1 MKSRYILLLATA
13 SFAVGLTL
21 MLLHQRQPTP
31 VVAANEVSIRLSDEI
46 RALETEITNNG
57 SSWLACEKISTSRFP
72 VYIYNNKQLTCWT
85 NNKLQ
90 PPINLL
96 TDTISVQLL
105 KIAQSNFVLY
115 QRPMEKG
122 VQLVALIML
131 TRDYPIQNDFLTRE
145 WNKRILPTNAITILD
160 PLSNLGVPV
169 HYKDQTIFRI
179 SFLLTGLSA
188 NPSIGIWSFVF
199 VLAGIVL
206 FTIALGM
213 YVRGRLEESYY
224 VIAMC
229 AWLVSIR
236 LIMILLSYPRTVLD
250 IGIFSPAEFA
260 SSWFNPSLGDL
271 WLNVVMVFSV
281 SILVF
286 RFASPRLIVKTEGKL
301 LPRTVLWGVFFAF
314 ALFAIAHYPVLTLQ
328 TIAHNSTIDFSITSS
343 LDFSLVRLVS
353 FSALL
358 LAWCTAFLLLHVFV
372 KFVFL
377 KGGKHAHRIL
387 LTGALLFALV
397 NYWEG
402 QPFVATL
409 LITWGMLLLIH
420 YFKHIYSL
428 DKIEYKTF
436 SYLFLVLFGF
446 VLNVSVSVY
455 FLNIE
460 RNTSNQFRFAES
472 YLVDRDSF
480 GEFLLNDLSKKIDE
494 DVFIQTRIASPFLN
508 KFPIQQKIR
517 QVYLSSY
524 FNKYDVRILLFNSQG
539 KGLSPNES
547 VTFADFIAGVDEEA
561 NTTEFDGL
569 YRLDKKKQNVSQ
581 QYVLVR
587 PVKRNGFLNGYIVV
601 ELSLKKSIP
610 ENVYPELL
618 VDNRFRESLRPSN
631 LSYATFVKG
640 QVESQAGNFDYE
652 TKFNKSLL
660 GNHELFQKGIE
671 IDGQQHF
678 AVENED
684 EVVTVISTSTMSVK
698 HFLTNASFYL
708 VLGLLL
714 ILLVIVGFGVSN
726 FLRGK
731 QLYYSARIQ
740 LLINLS
746 FFIPLLIISI
756 VTLRMLSTSSQEQL
770 NVTYLDRAIFLS
782 EQISVHETA
791 DSSIQNSVNPLQEL
805 SRISNTE
812 LLLFNKTGQ
821 LLEASHS
828 SLFENQLIAPLASPD
843 ALEHMRTGERA
854 FIVPE
859 QVGSLSFFVAY
870 ARLSDG
876 SRYIAI
882 PYFQSASTVEHLQ
895 IEALSGI
902 LIIFVF
908 VFIILLLFSFFVA
921 RWITFPLD
929 MISATLQR
937 TSLQEPNQ
945 PLRWNSNDEIG
956 LMVQSYNGMLQKLKE
971 SKVALERMQ
980 REQAWREIAQQV
992 AHEIKNPLTPMKLTL
1007 QRLTRNIRNKD
1018 VQQEQLSSSL
1028 DSMLEQVEVLNAIAS
1043 SFSSFAKLPTAK
1055 IEKIDLRPLLNKV
1068 CELYDQQP
1076 EKVIKGPASMP
1087 ALADTVIVQ
1096 TIFSNIIINAIQA
1109 KHENREMLLQI
1120 ACEQQD
1126 EYWQIMFTDNGRGIE
1141 ADKAE
1146 KLFLPHFTTKE
1157 TGSGLGLA
1165 IAKRGAEQ
1173 ISGTISFTSV
1183 LDQGT
1188 TFIVTIPR
1196 AENQVIDERYS

>member
-1 MKSRYILLLATA
+1 MKTRYIYLLAA
-13 SFAVGLTL
+13 VSFAVGFAL
-21 MLLHQRQPTP
+21 MLWHQQAPTP
-31 VVAANEVSIRLSDEI
+31 VVAAKEVSIRLSEELDVLEDEI
-46 RALETEITNNG
+46 AKNN
-57 SSWLACEKISTSRFP
+57 SSWLACENIDASRFP
-72 VYIYNNKQLTCWT
+72 VYIYKNKQLTCWT

-90 PPINLL
+90 PPASLVA
-96 TDTISVQLL
+96 DTSSVQLL

-115 QRPMEKG
+115 QRPIEKG

-145 WNKRILPTNAITILD
+145 WNKQLLPTNAITILD

-169 HYKDQTIFRI
+169 RYKDEIIFRI
-179 SFLLTGLSA
+179 SFLLTGLSV
-188 NPSIGIWSFVF
+188 NPSISIWSFVF
-199 VLAGIVL
+199 ILTGIVL
-206 FTIALGM
+206 FTVALGI
-213 YVRGRLEESYY
+213 YLRKRLEEPYY
-224 VIAMC
+224 VMAIC
-229 AWLVSIR
+229 AWLVVIR
-236 LIMILLSYPRTVLD
+236 LVMILSSFPRAVLD
-250 IGIFSPAEFA
+250 VGIFSPKEFA

-271 WLNVVMVFSV
+271 WLNVLMVFLV
-281 SILVF
+281 SIFAF
-286 RFASPRLIVKTEGKL
+286 RFASPKLIVKDESKL
-301 LPRTVLWGVFFAF
+301 QPRTVLWGVFFSF
-314 ALFAIAHYPVLTLQ
+314 SLFAIAHYPVLTLQ
-328 TIAHNSTIDFSITSS
+328 TIAHNSAIDFSITSS

-358 LAWCTAFLLLHVFV
+358 LAWCTAFLLFHVFV
-372 KFVFL
+372 KFIIL

-387 LTGALLFALV
+387 LTGALLFALI
-397 NYWEG
+397 NYWER

-409 LITWGMLLLIH
+409 LITWSMLLLIY

-428 DKIEYKTF
+428 DRIEYKTF

-455 FLNIE
+455 FLNRE
-460 RNTSNQFRFAES
+460 RNTNNQLRFAES

-480 GEFLLNDLSKKIDE
+480 GEFLLNDLSKKIDQ
-494 DVFIQTRIASPFLN
+494 DVFIQTRIASPFLS

-524 FNKYDVRILLFNSQG
+524 FNKYDVQILLFNSTG
-539 KGLSPNES
+539 KGLGTNES
-547 VTFADFIAGVDEEA
+547 LTFADFIAEVDEEA
-561 NTTEFDGL
+561 NTTEFEGL
-569 YRLDKKKQNVSQ
+569 YRLDEKKQNVSQ

-631 LSYATFVKG
+631 LSYATFVRGK
-640 QVESQAGNFDYE
+640 VESQAGNFDYE

-660 GNHELFQKGIE
+660 GNNELFKKGVE
-671 IDGQQHF
+671 MDGYQHF

-684 EVVTVISTSTMSVK
+684 EIVTVISTSTMSVK

-756 VTLRMLSTSSQEQL
+756 VTLRMLSVSSQEQL

-782 EQISVHETA
+782 EQLSVQGSV
-791 DSSIQNSVNPLQEL
+791 DSSLQAGMNPLQEL
-805 SRISNTE
+805 SRVSNTE
-812 LLLFNKTGQ
+812 LLLFDKRGQ

-828 SLFENQLIAPLASPD
+828 SLFENQLLAPLASPY
-843 ALEHMRTGERA
+843 ALERMRTGERA

-870 ARLSDG
+870 AKLSDAG
-876 SRYIAI
+876 RYIAI
-882 PYFQSASTVEHLQ
+882 PFFQSASTVEHLQ

-902 LIIFVF
+902 LNIFVF
-908 VFIILLLFSFFVA
+908 VFIVLLLFSFFVA

-929 MISATLQR
+929 MISSTLQR
-937 TSLQEPNQ
+937 TSLQEPNE

-971 SKVALERMQ
+971 SKGALERMQ

-1007 QRLTRNIRNKD
+1007 QRLTRSIRSKE
-1018 VQQEQLSSSL
+1018 VKQEQLSSSL

-1076 EKVIKGPASMP
+1076 EEVITGPASMP
-1087 ALADTVIVQ
+1087 ALADMVIVQ

-1109 KHENREMLLQI
+1109 RHEERTLVLQI
-1120 ACEQQD
+1120 TCEQQD
-1126 EYWQIMFTDNGRGIE
+1126 EYWQIMFKDNGKGIE

-1165 IAKRGAEQ
+1165 IAKRGVEQ

-1196 AENQVIDERYS
+1196 AES

>member
-1 MKSRYILLLATA
+1 MKTRYIYFLAA
-13 SFAVGLTL
+13 VSFAVGFALLL
-21 MLLHQRQPTP
+21 MHQRPLTP
-31 VVAANEVSIRLSDEI
+31 AVAAREVSTRLAEELNVLENEI
-46 RALETEITNNG
+46 AENN
-57 SSWLACEKISTSRFP
+57 SSWLTCEKVSSSQFP
-72 VYIYNNKQLTCWT
+72 IYIYRNKQLTCWT

-90 PPINLL
+90 PPANLIA
-96 TDTISVQLL
+96 DTSSVQLL

-115 QRPMEKG
+115 QRPLEKG

-145 WNKRILPTNAITILD
+145 WNRQILPTNAITILD
-160 PLSNLGVPV
+160 PFSNLGVPV
-169 HYKDQTIFRI
+169 QYNDQTIFRI
-179 SFLLTGLSA
+179 SFLLKGLSA
-188 NPSIGIWSFVF
+188 NPSISIWSFVF
-199 VLAGIVL
+199 ILGAIVL
-206 FTIALGM
+206 LSIAFSVYL
-213 YVRGRLEESYY
+213 RRRLAEQYY

-229 AWLVSIR
+229 AWLVVIR
-236 LIMILLSYPRTVLD
+236 LIMILSSYPRSVLD
-250 IGIFSPAEFA
+250 VGIFSPSEFA

-271 WLNVVMVFSV
+271 WLNVLMVFILSV
-281 SILVF
+281 YVF
-286 RFASPRLIVKTEGKL
+286 RFASPKLIEKNEGKL
-301 LPRTVLWGVFFAF
+301 QPRTVLWGVFFAF
-314 ALFAIAHYPVLTLQ
+314 ALFSITHYPALTLQ
-328 TIAHNSTIDFSITSS
+328 TIAHNSSIDFSITSS

-353 FSALL
+353 FTALL
-358 LAWCTAFLLLHVFV
+358 LTWCTAFLLFHIFV
-372 KFVFL
+372 KFIIL

-387 LTGALLFALV
+387 LTGALLFALI

-409 LITWGMLLLIH
+409 LITWGMLLLIY
-420 YFKHIYSL
+420 YFNHIRSL
-428 DKIEYKTF
+428 DRIEYKTF

-446 VLNVSVSVY
+446 VLNVSISVY
-455 FLNIE
+455 FLNRE
-460 RNTSNQFRFAES
+460 KNTSNQLRFAES

-480 GEFLLNDLSKKIDE
+480 GEFLLNDLSRKIDN
-494 DVFIQTRIASPFLN
+494 DIFIQTRIASPFLS

-524 FNKYDVRILLFNSQG
+524 FNKYDVRILLFNSLG
-539 KGLSPNES
+539 KGLATNEA
-547 VTFADFIAGVDEEA
+547 VTFADFIAEVDEEA

-569 YRLDKKKQNVSQ
+569 YRLDEKKQNVSQ

-631 LSYATFVKG
+631 LSYATFVRG
-640 QVESQAGNFDYE
+640 EIESQAGNFDYE
-652 TKFNKSLL
+652 TNFNKSLL

-671 IDGQQHF
+671 LEGQQHF
-678 AVENED
+678 AVENEN

-714 ILLVIVGFGVSN
+714 ILLIIIGFGISN

-746 FFIPLLIISI
+746 FFVPLLIISI

-770 NVTYLDRAIFLS
+770 NTTYLDRAIFLS
-782 EQISVHETA
+782 EQLSIDELG
-791 DSSIQNSVNPLQEL
+791 DSSIQNGMNPLQEL
-805 SRISNTE
+805 SRVSNTE
-812 LLLFNKTGQ
+812 LLLFDKRGQ

-843 ALEHMRTGERA
+843 ALERMRTGERA

-870 ARLSDG
+870 AKLSDAD
-876 SRYIAI
+876 RYIAI

-908 VFIILLLFSFFVA
+908 VFIILLLSSFFVA

-929 MISATLQR
+929 MISSTLQR
-937 TSLQEPNQ
+937 TSLQEPNE

-1007 QRLTRNIRNKD
+1007 QRLTRSIRSKE

-1076 EKVIKGPASMP
+1076 EEVITGPFSMP
-1087 ALADTVIVQ
+1087 AFADIVIVQ

-1109 KHENREMLLQI
+1109 KHEERALLLQI
-1120 ACEQQD
+1120 TCEQQD
-1126 EYWQIMFTDNGRGIE
+1126 EYWQIMFTDNGKGIE
-1141 ADKAE
+1141 ADKTE

-1165 IAKRGAEQ
+1165 IAKRGVEQ

-1183 LDQGT
+1183 LHQGT

-1196 AENQVIDERYS
+1196 AES